1 MYILK
6 TLFSI
11 AVLWHV
17 FAFAAGGVYVFHA
30 YRVLFFGGHNPA
42 GLKVIRTA
50 DVHLWLS
57 GFTVIGLGIVMFGLS
72 VYFSNPK
79 LLAKLVLVVIWLFS
93 TQLIRRY
100 AVKRIRNGNRTPMLL
115 ASSINVTCWVYGAFL
130 GVAKP
135 LVLEGYTF
143 SQFLIGFDVVLAC
156 SLVVTLYLESKR
168 EADLQNKKA

>member
-1 MYILK
+1 MLFFN

-11 AVLWHV
+11 AVLWHI

-42 GLKVIRTA
+42 GLKIIRTA

-57 GFTVIGLGIVMFGLS
+57 GFTVIALGIYINGVS
-72 VYFSNPK
+72 TYFANPK
-79 LLAKLVLVVIWLFS
+79 LLAKLVLVVIWFFS

-100 AVKRIRNGNRTPMLL
+100 AVKRMREDIRAPMLL

-135 LVLEGYTF
+135 LVLNGYTF
-143 SQFLIGFDVVLAC
+143 GQFLIGFFAVFTASVF
-156 SLVVTLYLESKR
+156 VTLFLENKR
-168 EADLQNKKA
+168 EGHVKEG

>member
-1 MYILK
+1 MLLFN
-6 TLFSI
+6 TLFSV

-57 GFTVIGLGIVMFGLS
+57 GFTVISLGIYMHGVNT
-72 VYFSNPK
+72 YFANPK
-79 LLAKLVLVVIWLFS
+79 LLAKLILVVIWFFS

-100 AVKRIRNGNRTPMLL
+100 AVKKMREDNRTPMLL

-135 LVLEGYTF
+135 LVLNGYSF
-143 SQFLIGFDVVLAC
+143 GQFLIGFAML
-156 SLVVTLYLESKR
+156 LVASFFVTLLLENKR
-168 EADLQNKKA
+168 KVNGKEH